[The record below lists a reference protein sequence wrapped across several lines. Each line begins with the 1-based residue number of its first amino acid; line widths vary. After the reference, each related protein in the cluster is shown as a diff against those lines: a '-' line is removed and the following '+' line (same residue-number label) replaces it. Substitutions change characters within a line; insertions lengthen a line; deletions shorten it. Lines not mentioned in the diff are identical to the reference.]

1 MTEQKKAFIA
11 DALDAVADEF
21 IAEAVEYQ
29 KTKLTWKYT
38 RELAT
43 VAACAA
49 VLLVSLNV
57 IRMIPIGSTE
67 KATNDAMAENMQEV
81 TALESFMTD
90 VTGTPET
97 KLEDENAVVDEA
109 MQQENADQIVKN
121 EENFNKVVGAEQSKE
136 ALYSK
141 GITWREVS
149 KAQMQAEKET
159 CGYPTLES
167 IQTSSCAQWMSAEEI
182 LALDVEIFMGTVTDM
197 KTYHVSGGMGRYF
210 TVATVEV
217 EDSIR
222 SELEMGD
229 TCRIYLPFA
238 KVGGLTTTTS
248 IIGDLEKLEIGSR
261 AIFMPRKATEEAGEG
276 SGDVWLSYLDF
287 SDYYF
292 GEGMR
297 FLFLETENGTS
308 YATDV
313 YEVEGGNEASLE
325 KIAAYL
331 RGVLEK

>member
-11 DALDAVADEF
+11 DALGEIADEF

-29 KTKLTWKYT
+29 KAKPIWKYT

-57 IRMIPIGSTE
+57 IRVIPIGSTDT
-67 KATNDAMAENMQEV
+67 ATNEARPENMQE
-81 TALESFMTD
+81 AAGLESFTTD

-97 KLEDENAVVDEA
+97 ALEEENVAVNEVVK
-109 MQQENADQIVKN
+109 QENAERI
-121 EENFNKVVGAEQSKE
+121 ENSVDNLNKVVGAEGQKQE
-136 ALYSK
+136 
-141 GITWREVS
+141 
-149 KAQMQAEKET
+149 
-159 CGYPTLES
+159 

-182 LALDVEIFMGTVTDM
+182 LALDVEIFQGTVTDM
-197 KTYHVSGGMGRYF
+197 ETYHVTGGMEQYF

-222 SELEMGD
+222 SALEKGD
-229 TCRIYLPFA
+229 SCRIYLPFA
-238 KVGGLTTTTS
+238 EMGGLTTTTS
-248 IIGDLEKLEIGSR
+248 NIGDLEKLEIGSR
-261 AIFMPRKATEEAGEG
+261 AIFMPRKTTEEKGAGN
-276 SGDVWLSYLDF
+276 GDVWLSYLDF

-297 FLFLETENGTS
+297 FLFLETENGTN

-313 YEVEGGNEASLE
+313 YEVEGGNKASLE
-325 KIAAYL
+325 EIAEYL
-331 RGVLEK
+331 RGVLEKLEGEHYEKR

>member
-1 MTEQKKAFIA
+1 
-11 DALDAVADEF
+11 
-21 IAEAVEYQ
+21 
-29 KTKLTWKYT
+29 
-38 RELAT
+38 
-43 VAACAA
+43 
-49 VLLVSLNV
+49 
-57 IRMIPIGSTE
+57 
-67 KATNDAMAENMQEV
+67 
-81 TALESFMTD
+81 
-90 VTGTPET
+90 
-97 KLEDENAVVDEA
+97 
-109 MQQENADQIVKN
+109 
-121 EENFNKVVGAEQSKE
+121 
-136 ALYSK
+136 
-141 GITWREVS
+141 
-149 KAQMQAEKET
+149 
-159 CGYPTLES
+159 
-167 IQTSSCAQWMSAEEI
+167 
-182 LALDVEIFMGTVTDM
+182 MGTVTDM
-197 KTYHVSGGMGRYF
+197 ETYHVSGGMGRYF

-238 KVGGLTTTTS
+238 KGGGLTTTTS

>member
-11 DALDAVADEF
+11 DALGEIADDF
-21 IAEAVEYQ
+21 VAEAVEYQ
-29 KTKLTWKYT
+29 KVKPSWKYT

-49 VLLVSLNV
+49 VLLVSLN
-57 IRMIPIGSTE
+57 ILRMMPIGSTE
-67 KATNDAMAENMQEV
+67 TATNEARPENMQEA

-97 KLEDENAVVDEA
+97 KLENEDTTVDEA
-109 MQQENADQIVKN
+109 IKQENADQIVN
-121 EENFNKVVGAEQSKE
+121 NVENINKVVGAQQSKE
-136 ALYSK
+136 ELYSK
-141 GITWREVS
+141 GITWREIS

-197 KTYHVSGGMGRYF
+197 ETYHVSGGMGRYF

-222 SELEMGD
+222 SELEMWD

-261 AIFMPRKATEEAGEG
+261 AIFMPRKATEETGEG

-313 YEVEGGNEASLE
+313 YEVEGGNAASLE
-325 KIAAYL
+325 EVAAYL